1 MDDGKSKR
9 TLNSRVLIQITS
21 SVLIVIVVFFL
32 IMSFKNGFSN
42 KGVPNTISKSKYGKF
57 TFIIDKQGGSVQTFT
72 GSLTGNKEN
81 ALEAMQEIEKQNK
94 NFNFTDKMYSFGADI
109 LSIDGF
115 APNPNKQYWE
125 FWVNGKSS
133 NVGVSDYYIKNGDVL
148 KFSLANG

>member
-21 SVLIVIVVFFL
+21 FVLIVIVIVFL